1 MLRIQRIIKA
11 AFLSFFRNGW
21 LSLTATLI
29 LTLALLSVGAS
40 LVISLST
47 NKIVKDL
54 KDKVDI
60 VVNFK
65 DEASESLI
73 QQLKSDLMVRSNI
86 QSVRYISKED
96 ALREFKSRATVKTEV
111 RELVTPDDNPLPRGL
126 QIQSV
131 DFDEYAY
138 VAELIKKPAYASY
151 VDSSSY
157 EDNKLLIENISNG
170 TKFVERLGLVLS
182 LFFIVISMLVVFNT
196 VKLAVSFKSKE
207 IEIMRLVGASDSFV
221 RVPFLIEGFLYG
233 LFATVI
239 STALIFVGIALMDS
253 LSQSTV
259 FARFVDLL
267 TPIYYQEFWFITGV
281 QVLVGVFIGVGS
293 SWLSIRKNVKI

>member
-239 STALIFVGIALMDS
+239 STALLFS
-253 LSQSTV
+253 
-259 FARFVDLL
+259 
-267 TPIYYQEFWFITGV
+267 
-281 QVLVGVFIGVGS
+281 
-293 SWLSIRKNVKI
+293 

>member
-21 LSLTATLI
+21 LSLAATLI

-157 EDNKLLIENISNG
+157 EDNKLLIE
-170 TKFVERLGLVLS
+170 E
-182 LFFIVISMLVVFNT
+182 
-196 VKLAVSFKSKE
+196 
-207 IEIMRLVGASDSFV
+207 
-221 RVPFLIEGFLYG
+221 
-233 LFATVI
+233 
-239 STALIFVGIALMDS
+239 ST
-253 LSQSTV
+253 
-259 FARFVDLL
+259 
-267 TPIYYQEFWFITGV
+267 
-281 QVLVGVFIGVGS
+281 
-293 SWLSIRKNVKI
+293 

>member
-1 MLRIQRIIKA
+1 VLRIQRIIKA